1 MVLWFSLFAWPE
13 SRAWWEEVD
22 LAIGRWFVDIRT
34 DPLTTISEGLHAL
47 GSSWMLRALRWATL
61 IVLIVTKRWRHLLAA
76 VIVFVVGG
84 LVVQAF
90 ANGIARPRPLLPI
103 IGDWQGYSHPSFPVA
118 AFSATLAVM
127 GMSLIPGGRWRRIW
141 FAVSGVLVALLVLA
155 RVYLGTD
162 HMTDGIVGALFG
174 VALAVV
180 VFRFFA
186 PDAVF
191 PVRYGRGRTAH
202 LDITGARGEA
212 IRRAVSEQ
220 LGFNVLAMEPFGL
233 EGSGGSTP
241 IRLTVDGDP
250 DVYLFAK
257 LYSTNHLRAD
267 RFYKLWRTIAYGAL
281 EDEVRFTSVRRLVEY
296 EDYMMLRMKEA
307 GVPSAEPFGFVEI
320 TPEREYL
327 IVTEFL
333 QDAEE
338 ITTAPIDDDT
348 IDDALLMIRRLW
360 DAGLA
365 HRDVKPANVMVK
377 DGKVRMIDVAFG
389 TIRPS
394 PWRQA
399 VDLAN
404 MMIILGL
411 RSDPDHVYER
421 ALHFFAPEDI
431 AEAFAATRSITIP
444 SQSRAH
450 LKGRQKKEGVDVVER
465 FQALSPHREPIAIQ
479 RWSSRRI
486 ALAIGAAFTLALL
499 ISLVLDNLKIGGLA

>member
-1 MVLWFSLFAWPE
+1 
-13 SRAWWEEVD
+13 
-22 LAIGRWFVDIRT
+22 
-34 DPLTTISEGLHAL
+34 
-47 GSSWMLRALRWATL
+47 
-61 IVLIVTKRWRHLLAA
+61 
-76 VIVFVVGG
+76 
-84 LVVQAF
+84 
-90 ANGIARPRPLLPI
+90 
-103 IGDWQGYSHPSFPVA
+103 
-118 AFSATLAVM
+118 
-127 GMSLIPGGRWRRIW
+127 MSLIPGGRWRRIW
-141 FAVSGVLVALLVLA
+141 FAVSGVFVALLVLA

-241 IRLTVDGDP
+241 IRLTVAGDP

-307 GVPSAEPFGFVEI
+307 GVPSAESFGFVEI

-338 ITTAPIDDDT
+338 ITTAPIDDAV

-377 DGKVRMIDVAFG
+377 DGQVRMIDVAFG

-411 RSDPDHVYER
+411 RSDPEHVYER
-421 ALHFFAPEDI
+421 ALHYFAPEDI

-444 SQSRAH
+444 SQSRSH
-450 LKGRQKKEGVDVVER
+450 LKGRQKKEGIDVVER
-465 FQALSPHREPIAIQ
+465 FQTLSPHREPITIQ
-479 RWSSRRI
+479 RWSGRRI
-486 ALAIGAAFTLALL
+486 GLAIGAAFALALL
-499 ISLVLDNLKIGGLA
+499 ISLVIENLRIGGLA

>member
-34 DPLTTISEGLHAL
+34 DPLTAISERLHAL
-47 GSSWMLRALRWATL
+47 GSTWMLRALRWTTL

-90 ANGIARPRPLLPI
+90 ANGIARPRPLLQI
-103 IGDWQGYSHPSFPVA
+103 IGDWQGYSHPSFPVF

-127 GMSLIPGGRWRRIW
+127 GLSLIPAGRYRRIW
-141 FAVSGVLVALLVLA
+141 FAASGVLVALLVLA

-162 HMTDGIVGALFG
+162 HMTDGLVGALFG
-174 VALAVV
+174 VALTVV

-186 PDAVF
+186 PESVF
-191 PVRYGRGRTAH
+191 PVSYGRGRTAH

-212 IRRAVSEQ
+212 IKRAVGEQ
-220 LGFNVLAMEPFGL
+220 LGFNVLAMEQFGL

-241 IRLTVDGDP
+241 IRLTVAGDP

-267 RFYKLWRTIAYGAL
+267 RYYKLWRTIAYGAL

-296 EDYMMLRMKEA
+296 EDYMLLRMKEA
-307 GVPSAEPFGFVEI
+307 GVPSAESFGFVEI

-338 ITTAPIDDDT
+338 ITTAPIDDAV

-377 DGKVRMIDVAFG
+377 DGQVRMIDVAFG

-411 RSDPDHVYER
+411 RSDPEHVYER
-421 ALHFFAPEDI
+421 ALHYFAPEDI

-444 SQSRAH
+444 SQSRSH
-450 LKGRQKKEGVDVVER
+450 LKGRQKKEGIDVIER
-465 FQALSPHREPIAIQ
+465 FQMLSPHREPITIQ
-479 RWSSRRI
+479 RWSGRRI
-486 ALAIGAAFTLALL
+486 GLAIGAAFALALL
-499 ISLVLDNLKIGGLA
+499 ISLVIENLKIGGLA